1 MSFFSF
7 NSDLSSEE
15 KIVHLAVSVT
25 WEFVSV
31 AQMDGSFELSVSFTL
46 CVFVDPF

>member
-15 KIVHLAVSVT
+15 KIVHLAGILSET
-25 WEFVSV
+25 ITNDS
-31 AQMDGSFELSVSFTL
+31 DGDMAALAF
-46 CVFVDPF
+46 P